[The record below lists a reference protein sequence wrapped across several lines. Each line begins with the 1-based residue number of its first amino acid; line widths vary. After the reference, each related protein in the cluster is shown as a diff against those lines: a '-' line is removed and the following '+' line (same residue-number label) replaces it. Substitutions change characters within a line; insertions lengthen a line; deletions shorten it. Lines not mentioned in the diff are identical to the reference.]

1 MSKISACLVICDDEK
16 YIEKCIKSILYL
28 DEIIIVIDQKSKDGT
43 ERIIKKL
50 KKKNPH
56 IKIFKRKWQGFPKQ
70 RNFSMSK
77 ATGDWILIIDGDEI
91 LETDYNLHRYV
102 KEIGEKENIDA
113 FQLYIH
119 NEKKGVTRICRN
131 FRLWKNNV
139 GIEYSCGM
147 HENIDESLS
156 KIKETRP
163 LRTMGLP
170 KVKLLHYGY
179 DLSDE
184 DWAIKCERNL
194 QNHLQQLKEE
204 PNNPMVKY
212 HLGLLYQNKEDY
224 NTALYW
230 IFLALNTD
238 ELCDDYKAWLYIKLA
253 EFYYKMGD
261 VYAALRYLDASLKV
275 IPEQVQSRFM
285 LFAILKEAGE
295 DKKADGVAN
304 EMRDILGNNKS
315 QLQNDAVFP
324 VEKLNE
330 MLDACD

>member
-1 MSKISACLVICDDEK
+1 MSKISACLIICDDEK

-56 IKIFKRKWQGFPKQ
+56 IKILKRKWQGFPKQ

-91 LETDYNLHRYV
+91 LETDYSLHRYI
-102 KEIGEKENIDA
+102 KDIGEKENIDA

-119 NEKKGVTRICRN
+119 NEKKGITRICRN

-184 DWAIKCERNL
+184 DWNIKCERNL

-212 HLGLLYQNKEDY
+212 HLGLLYQ
-224 NTALYW
+224 
-230 IFLALNTD
+230 
-238 ELCDDYKAWLYIKLA
+238 YKAVL
-253 EFYYKMGD
+253 
-261 VYAALRYLDASLKV
+261 
-275 IPEQVQSRFM
+275 
-285 LFAILKEAGE
+285 
-295 DKKADGVAN
+295 
-304 EMRDILGNNKS
+304 
-315 QLQNDAVFP
+315 
-324 VEKLNE
+324 
-330 MLDACD
+330 